1 MQLPGDTFVGFVE
14 LRQALMDLKNVT
26 LSFSNFFLG
35 HADRIAWVRMLTA
48 RRTCGQLQLI
58 KGLPDVLYVVSS

>member
-1 MQLPGDTFVGFVE
+1 
-14 LRQALMDLKNVT
+14 MDLKNVT
-26 LSFSNFFLG
+26 LSFSNFFLD
-35 HADRIAWVRMLTA
+35 HADRIAWVRLLTA